1 MHLLRIIRALNNHPP
16 PFKLHNILSISLLMM
31 MMMTVYRRKK
41 KKKPRHFTV
50 ALSFSF
56 LFFFLSCYFMGKTG
70 GSFPHAAAAAA
81 SYHTAPYGCFVCVC
95 VFEEESIVES
105 CRAKEE
111 GKFLVV

>member
-1 MHLLRIIRALNNHPP
+1 
-16 PFKLHNILSISLLMM
+16 
-31 MMMTVYRRKK
+31 
-41 KKKPRHFTV
+41 
-50 ALSFSF
+50 
-56 LFFFLSCYFMGKTG
+56 MGKTG
-70 GSFPHAAAAAA
+70 GSFPHAAAAAAA